1 MNKNLIKDFFYFAD
15 NIYRITTEKSM
26 NQVNNIGLNRLTRTQ
41 SVGNTQSR
49 GYAYLLNEPIQ
60 DKLEL
65 SSSKKAE
72 NKNPLNMFQSF
83 MSDAVRKFQ
92 LHNQPEKYMNKF
104 LNEEYI
110 QQSLDAHKD
119 EISGILGKYGYQPK
133 IDMSHL
139 EDSKNHFLTTYN
151 YANNLTREGNFNLS
165 NDERDTLLEAA
176 LLHDIGKALIPDEV
190 FNKPGRFTPEEREV
204 MDLHSE
210 LSYVLLQD
218 SGISDKSLAA
228 IRNHHHK
235 EQTGDKITEILSLC
249 DETSALKE
257 NRVYK
262 KGFSDEKTKTILNE
276 DAQAGKLNS
285 DVVKTGL
292 DIMSVD

>member
-1 MNKNLIKDFFYFAD
+1 MTKINGI
-15 NIYRITTEKSM
+15 
-26 NQVNNIGLNRLTRTQ
+26 Q
-41 SVGNTQSR
+41 NTQNNVNIKLSDTK
-49 GYAYLLNEPIQ
+49 GYAYLLKQPIQ

-65 SSSKKAE
+65 SSSVKKTDD
-72 NKNPLNMFQSF
+72 NPLNMFKSF

-92 LHNQPEKYMNKF
+92 VRNTPEQYMNKF
-104 LNEEYI
+104 LNREYI
-110 QQSLDAHKD
+110 QKSLDIHKE
-119 EISGILGKYGYQPK
+119 EISKLLGQYGYEPK

-151 YANNLTREGNFNLS
+151 YANNLTREGHFNL
-165 NDERDTLLEAA
+165 NEDERDVLLESA

-190 FNKPGRFTPEEREV
+190 FNKPGKFTPEERKI

-210 LSYVLLQD
+210 ISYILLQD
-218 SGISDKSLAA
+218 SGISENSLTA
-228 IRNHHHK
+228 IRYHHHN

-262 KGFSDEKTKTILNE
+262 KGFSDEKTATILKE
-276 DAQAGKLNS
+276 DACSGKLNS
-285 DVVKTGL
+285 DVVNTGL
-292 DIMSVD
+292 KIMSSD

>member
-1 MNKNLIKDFFYFAD
+1 MSQIGKIGF
-15 NIYRITTEKSM
+15 
-26 NQVNNIGLNRLTRTQ
+26 NNIGQTQ
-41 SVGNTQSR
+41 GVQNTQNKS
-49 GYAYLLNEPIQ
+49 YAYLLNQPIE
-60 DKLEL
+60 DKIEL

-83 MSDAVRKFQ
+83 MSGAVRKFQ
-92 LHNQPEKYMNKF
+92 LHNASEQYMNKF
-104 LNEEYI
+104 MNEEFI
-110 QQSLDAHKD
+110 QNSLDAHKD
-119 EISGILGKYGYQPK
+119 EISQILGKYGYQPK

-139 EDSKNHFLTTYN
+139 EDSKMHFLTTYN
-151 YANNLTREGNFNLS
+151 YAKNLTSEGHFGLNEE
-165 NDERDTLLEAA
+165 ERDTLLEAA

-190 FNKPGRFTPEEREV
+190 FNKPGKFTPEEREV

-210 LSYVLLQD
+210 LSYVLLKD
-218 SGISDKSLAA
+218 SGVSESSLNA
-228 IRNHHHK
+228 IRHHHHK

-262 KGFSDEKTKTILNE
+262 KGFSDEKTAAILKE
-276 DAQAGKLNS
+276 DANAGKLNS
-285 DVVKTGL
+285 NVVKTGL

>member
-1 MNKNLIKDFFYFAD
+1 MTQINGLQGLSSA
-15 NIYRITTEKSM
+15 
-26 NQVNNIGLNRLTRTQ
+26 NNINKAQG
-41 SVGNTQSR
+41 VK
-49 GYAYLLNEPIQ
+49 GYAYLLNQPIE
-60 DKLEL
+60 DKVDFSL
-65 SSSKKAE
+65 SAKKAS
-72 NKNPLNMFQSF
+72 NDNPLNMFKSF
-83 MSDAVRKFQ
+83 MSEAVRKFQ
-92 LHNQPEKYMNKF
+92 VRNTPEQYMNKF

-110 QQSLDAHKD
+110 QKSLDANKE
-119 EISGILGKYGYQPK
+119 EISNILGKYGYEPK

-139 EDSKNHFLTTYN
+139 EDSQNHFITTYN
-151 YANNLTREGNFNLS
+151 YAKNLTSEGHFDLNE
-165 NDERDTLLEAA
+165 DERDTLLEAA

-210 LSYVLLQD
+210 LSYVLLKD
-218 SGISDKSLAA
+218 SGISEASLDA

-262 KGFSDEKTKTILNE
+262 KGFSDEKTASILNE
-276 DAQAGKLNS
+276 DASVGKLNT
-285 DVVKTGL
+285 DVVNTGL
-292 DIMSVD
+292 KIMSVD

>member
-1 MNKNLIKDFFYFAD
+1 MTQI
-15 NIYRITTEKSM
+15 
-26 NQVNNIGLNRLTRTQ
+26 NRLTGL
-41 SVGNTQSR
+41 SNTQNIRQSQSTK
-49 GYAYLLNEPIQ
+49 GYAYLLNEPIA

-65 SSSKKAE
+65 SSTKTSKK
-72 NKNPLNMFQSF
+72 NDNPLNMFQSF
-83 MSDAVRKFQ
+83 MSGAVRKFQ
-92 LHNQPEKYMNKF
+92 LRNAPEQYMNKF
-104 LNEEYI
+104 LNEDYI
-110 QQSLDAHKD
+110 QKSLDAHKD
-119 EISGILGKYGYQPK
+119 EISGILGKYGYEPK

-139 EDSKNHFLTTYN
+139 EDSKNHFITTYN

-165 NDERDTLLEAA
+165 EDEKDTLLEAA
-176 LLHDIGKALIPDEV
+176 LLHDIGKSLIPDEV

-218 SGISDKSLAA
+218 SGLSDASLSA

-262 KGFSDEKTKTILNE
+262 KGFSDEKTAAILNE
-276 DAQAGKLNS
+276 DAVAGKLNS

-292 DIMSVD
+292 NIMSVN

>member
-1 MNKNLIKDFFYFAD
+1 MTQINKL
-15 NIYRITTEKSM
+15 
-26 NQVNNIGLNRLTRTQ
+26 QGLNSTRQ
-41 SVGNTQSR
+41 VSNNTQTK
-49 GYAYLLNEPIQ
+49 GYAYLLNQPIA
-60 DKLEL
+60 DKIEL
-65 SSSKKAE
+65 SSSAKKTE
-72 NKNPLNMFQSF
+72 DNPLNMFKSF

-92 LHNQPEKYMNKF
+92 VRNTPEQYMNKF
-104 LNEEYI
+104 LNEDYI
-110 QQSLDAHKD
+110 QKSLNANKE
-119 EISGILGKYGYQPK
+119 EITKILGKYGYEPK

-139 EDSKNHFLTTYN
+139 EDSKNHFITTYN
-151 YANNLTREGNFNLS
+151 YANNLTREGHFELNE
-165 NDERDTLLEAA
+165 DERDTLLEAA

-210 LSYVLLQD
+210 LSYVLLKD
-218 SGISDKSLAA
+218 SGISQSSLNA

-262 KGFSDEKTKTILNE
+262 KGFSDEKTAAILKE
-276 DAQAGKLNS
+276 DVTAGKLNS

-292 DIMSVD
+292 EIMSPD

>member
-1 MNKNLIKDFFYFAD
+1 MSINKIGFN
-15 NIYRITTEKSM
+15 NVNTQQ
-26 NQVNNIGLNRLTRTQ
+26 QVNNSQN
-41 SVGNTQSR
+41 R
-49 GYAYLLNEPIQ
+49 GYAYLLNQPIQ
-60 DKLEL
+60 DSVEF
-65 SSSKKAE
+65 STAKKPE
-72 NKNPLNMFQSF
+72 NKGILNQFQTL

-92 LHNQPEKYMNKF
+92 LHNDAEKYMDKF

-110 QQSLDAHKD
+110 GKALEVHKD
-119 EISGILGKYGYQPK
+119 EISAILGKYGYEPK

-139 EDSKNHFLTTYN
+139 EDSRMHFLTTYN
-151 YANNLTREGNFNLS
+151 YAKNLTSEGHFKLT
-165 NDERDTLLEAA
+165 DEERDTLLEAA

-190 FNKPGRFTPEEREV
+190 FNKPGKFTPEEREV

-218 SGISDKSLAA
+218 SGISKAALDA
-228 IRNHHHK
+228 IRHHHHK

-262 KGFSDEKTKTILNE
+262 KGFSDEKTAAILNE
-276 DAQAGKLNS
+276 DAEAGKLNS
-285 DVVKTGL
+285 SVVKTGL